1 MIVHPTSFLRHRA
14 AAALLATFVGLS
26 AGALGCKSPGAPADA
41 GVAGLSPVPAPAG
54 LVAEA
59 FLPTPD
65 ATWAKVRAL
74 VGGSAALLPGSA
86 GALAA
91 SLLGLP
97 IAVASEIDGSVPVLG
112 AAVEAPDRPRP
123 RVVIGIHVKDGG
135 RLVDQLTRGEG
146 ARFRA
151 APDAAT
157 SIALLEPLQG
167 TSPAALGVLGNYL
180 LVAESAGDLTTV
192 GPYVARTMPQ
202 AQAPKEDLAVEIPRP
217 AIEGPVLRA
226 ARSAWDQARGPDGAP
241 RPTAVPLAPAIEGAL
256 AMLGDLER
264 ARVTLVLDENAH
276 LRVSGT
282 PKAGGGPA
290 SKAST
295 DLAVGDVKPLLEL
308 PADALAG
315 IVVRDRAASR
325 AENVPKLVD
334 ALAGLVDGGL
344 PPAERERLGA
354 VIRAASDARGDWF
367 AGGLRFNE
375 AGPTAFVRAAVGD
388 RAKLET
394 AVQDLLGM
402 AEIQPVKAALQRE
415 GLRMSTGKAELP
427 QLEGEVRR
435 VRFEQTAAAG
445 QPGAGQP
452 PARKGPAGPG
462 ASADK
467 RGAGAPGASQPPP
480 TIELLYIVRDDGL
493 FASVG
498 NDPSAGLR
506 SVVAAPQGERLGGVP
521 AMNAALAPLGS
532 DIAFA
537 MVVDPLRLV
546 ASRLGQPG
554 AGDPAPVVI
563 AAGAAPAAAGAPAAL
578 WARADIA
585 AAAIRELIRLGG
597 AF

>member
-1 MIVHPTSFLRHRA
+1 MIAQSSSFMRRR
-14 AAALLATFVGLS
+14 AAALLAIVLGLS
-26 AGALGCKSPGAPADA
+26 AGAVGCKSPGAPADA

-54 LVAEA
+54 LIAEA

-65 ATWAKVRAL
+65 ATWAKARAL

-123 RVVIGIHVKDGG
+123 RGALGIHVKDGG
-135 RLVDQLTRGEG
+135 RLIDQLTRGEG

-151 APDAAT
+151 TPDAAT

-167 TSPAALGVLGNYL
+167 TSPVALGVLGNYL
-180 LVAESAGDLTTV
+180 LVAESAGDLTAV

-202 AQAPKEDLAVEIPRP
+202 AQVPKEDLAVELPRP
-217 AIEGPVLRA
+217 AIEGPVLKA
-226 ARSAWDQARGPDGAP
+226 ARGAWDKARGPDGASP
-241 RPTAVPLAPAIEGAL
+241 ATAVPLAPMIEGAL

-264 ARVTLVLDENAH
+264 ARLTLVLDDSAH

-295 DLAVGDVKPLLEL
+295 ELAVGDVKPLLEL
-308 PADALAG
+308 PADTLAG
-315 IVVRDRAASR
+315 ILVRDRAASR
-325 AENVPKLVD
+325 AEGVPRLVD
-334 ALAGLVDGGL
+334 ALAGLVEGDL

-367 AGGLRFNE
+367 AGGLRFDG

-394 AVQDLLGM
+394 AVQDLLGT
-402 AEIQPVKAALQRE
+402 AELQPVKAVLQRE
-415 GLRMSTGKAELP
+415 GLRVSTGKAELP

-435 VRFEQTAAAG
+435 VRFEQTAGAG
-445 QPGAGQP
+445 QPGAGQAT
-452 PARKGPAGPG
+452 ARK
-462 ASADK
+462 
-467 RGAGAPGASQPPP
+467 GAPGADPSGGKGASLPPSA
-480 TIELLYIVRDDGL
+480 IELLYLVRDDGL

-498 NDPSAGLR
+498 TDPGAGLR
-506 SVVAAPQGERLGGVP
+506 SVVASLQGESLGGVP
-521 AMNAALAPLGS
+521 AMKAALAPLGA

-537 MVVDPLRLV
+537 LVVDPLRLV
-546 ASRLGQPG
+546 ARRLGQPG

-563 AAGAAPAAAGAPAAL
+563 AAGAVPAAPGAPAAL
-578 WARADIA
+578 WARADVA
-585 AAAIRELIRLGG
+585 AAAIREFIRLGG

>member
-1 MIVHPTSFLRHRA
+1 MTVSSTSFARRR
-14 AAALLATFVGLS
+14 AAALLAIVLGLS
-26 AGALGCKSPGAPADA
+26 AGAPACKSPGAPADA

-54 LVAEA
+54 LIAEA

-65 ATWAKVRAL
+65 ATWARARAL
-74 VGGSAALLPGSA
+74 LGGPAALLPGSA

-112 AAVEAPDRPRP
+112 AAVEAAPDRPRP
-123 RVVIGIHVKDGG
+123 RVVLGIHVKDGA
-135 RLVDQLTRGEG
+135 RLVDQLTRGDG

-151 APDAAT
+151 TPDAAT

-180 LVAESAGDLTTV
+180 LVAESAGDLTAV

-202 AQAPKEDLAVEIPRP
+202 AQVPKEDLAVEIPRP

-226 ARSAWDQARGPDGAP
+226 ARSAWDRARGPDGAP
-241 RPTAVPLAPAIEGAL
+241 RATAVPLAPAVESAL

-264 ARVTLVLDENAH
+264 ARVTLVLDDSAH

-282 PKAGGGPA
+282 PRAGGGPA

-308 PADALAG
+308 PADTLAG

-325 AENVPKLVD
+325 AENVPRLVD
-334 ALAGLVDGGL
+334 SLTGLVEGGL

-354 VIRAASDARGDWF
+354 AIRAASDARGDWF
-367 AGGLRFNE
+367 AGGLRFDGP
-375 AGPTAFVRAAVGD
+375 GPTAFVRAAVGD
-388 RAKLET
+388 RARLET
-394 AVQDLLGM
+394 AIQDLLGTT
-402 AEIQPVKAALQRE
+402 ELQPVKGALQRE
-415 GLRMSTGKAELP
+415 GLRMFTGKAELP
-427 QLEGEVRR
+427 QIEGEVRR

-452 PARKGPAGPG
+452 PARKGSAGAGNKGAGNKGG
-462 ASADK
+462 ASASTS
-467 RGAGAPGASQPPP
+467 AP
-480 TIELLYIVRDDGL
+480 TIEILYLVRDDGL

-506 SVVAAPQGERLGGVP
+506 SVVAAPQGESLGGVP
-521 AMNAALAPLGS
+521 AMKAALAPLGS

-537 MVVDPLRLV
+537 LVIDPLRLV
-546 ASRLGQPG
+546 ASRLGQAG

-585 AAAIRELIRLGG
+585 AAAIRELARLGG

>member
-1 MIVHPTSFLRHRA
+1 MIVRPTSAVHRR
-14 AAALLATFVGLS
+14 AAALLALVLGLS
-26 AGALGCKSPGAPADA
+26 AGALGCKSPGGPADA
-41 GVAGLSPVPAPAG
+41 GVEGLSPVPAPAG
-54 LVAEA
+54 LIAEA

-74 VGGSAALLPGSA
+74 LGGPAALLPGSA

-97 IAVASEIDGSVPVLG
+97 IAVASEIDGNVPVLG
-112 AAVEAPDRPRP
+112 VAVEAPDRPRP
-123 RVVIGIHVKDGG
+123 RAALGIHVKDGG
-135 RLVDQLTRGEG
+135 RLIDQLTRGEG

-151 APDAAT
+151 KPDAAT

-167 TSPAALGVLGNYL
+167 ASPVALGVLGNYL
-180 LVAESAGDLTTV
+180 LVAESPGDLTTL

-202 AQAPKEDLAVEIPRP
+202 AQVPKEDLAIELPRP

-226 ARSAWDQARGPDGAP
+226 ARSAWDKARGPDGAP
-241 RPTAVPLAPAIEGAL
+241 TATAVPLAPMIEGGL
-256 AMLGDLER
+256 AVLGDLER
-264 ARVTLVLDENAH
+264 ARLTLVLDESAH
-276 LRVSGT
+276 LRASGT

-295 DLAVGDVKPLLEL
+295 DLAVGDVTPLLDL

-315 IVVRDRAASR
+315 ILVRDRAASR

-334 ALAGLVDGGL
+334 ALAGLIEGGL

-354 VIRAASDARGDWF
+354 AIRAASDARGDWF
-367 AGGLRFNE
+367 AGGLRFNGG
-375 AGPTAFVRAAVGD
+375 GPTAFVRAAVGD
-388 RAKLET
+388 RAKLE
-394 AVQDLLGM
+394 AAIQDLLGA
-402 AEIQPVKAALQRE
+402 AELPPIKAALQRE
-415 GLRMSTGKAELP
+415 GIRASTGKAELP

-435 VRFEQTAAAG
+435 VRFEQTAAAS
-445 QPGAGQP
+445 QPGGAGASP
-452 PARKGPAGPG
+452 ARPARKG
-462 ASADK
+462 
-467 RGAGAPGASQPPP
+467 APGAALPPA
-480 TIELLYIVRDDGL
+480 TIELLYLIRDDGL

-498 NDPSAGLR
+498 NDPGAGLR
-506 SVVAAPQGERLGGVP
+506 SAVAAAQGESLGDVP
-521 AMNAALAPLGS
+521 AMKAALAPLGA

-537 MVVDPLRLV
+537 LVVEPLRLV

-554 AGDPAPVVI
+554 AGDPAPVVV
-563 AAGAAPAAAGAPAAL
+563 AAGAAPAAAGAPAAI

-585 AAAIRELIRLGG
+585 AAAIRELARLGG

>member
-1 MIVHPTSFLRHRA
+1 MIVHPTSFLRRRA

-41 GVAGLSPVPAPAG
+41 GVTGLSPVPAPAG

-135 RLVDQLTRGEG
+135 RLIDQLTRGEG

-241 RPTAVPLAPAIEGAL
+241 RPTAVPLAPAVESAL

-334 ALAGLVDGGL
+334 ALAGLVEGGL

-402 AEIQPVKAALQRE
+402 AEIQPVRAALQRE

-445 QPGAGQP
+445 QA
-452 PARKGPAGPG
+452 PASKGPG
-462 ASADK
+462 ASANK

-498 NDPSAGLR
+498 NDPAAGLR

-537 MVVDPLRLV
+537 LVVDPLRLV
-546 ASRLGQPG
+546 ATRLGQPG

-585 AAAIRELIRLGG
+585 ATAIRELIRLGG
-597 AF
+597 VF

>member
-1 MIVHPTSFLRHRA
+1 MIARPTSAVRRR
-14 AAALLATFVGLS
+14 AAALLALVLGLS

-54 LVAEA
+54 LIAEA
-59 FLPTPD
+59 YLPTPD
-65 ATWAKVRAL
+65 ATWAKARAL
-74 VGGSAALLPGSA
+74 LGGPAALLPSSA

-97 IAVASEIDGSVPVLG
+97 IAVASEIDGNVPLLG
-112 AAVEAPDRPRP
+112 AAVESPDRPRP
-123 RVVIGIHVKDGG
+123 RAALGIHVKDGG
-135 RLVDQLTRGEG
+135 RLIDQLTRGEG

-151 APDAAT
+151 KPDAAT

-167 TSPAALGVLGNYL
+167 ASPVALGVLGNYL
-180 LVAESAGDLTTV
+180 LVAESPSDLTTL

-202 AQAPKEDLAVEIPRP
+202 AQVPKEDLAIEIPRP

-226 ARSAWDQARGPDGAP
+226 ARSAWDEARGPDGAP
-241 RPTAVPLAPAIEGAL
+241 AATAVPLAPMIEGGL
-256 AMLGDLER
+256 AVLGDLER
-264 ARVTLVLDENAH
+264 ARLTLVLDESAH

-295 DLAVGDVKPLLEL
+295 ELAVGDVRPLLDL

-315 IVVRDRAASR
+315 ILVRDRAASR

-334 ALAGLVDGGL
+334 ALAGLIEGGL

-354 VIRAASDARGDWF
+354 AIRAASDARGDWF
-367 AGGLRFNE
+367 AGGLRFDGR
-375 AGPTAFVRAAVGD
+375 GPTAFVRAAVGD
-388 RAKLET
+388 RAKLE
-394 AVQDLLGM
+394 AAIQDLLG
-402 AEIQPVKAALQRE
+402 ATELPPIKAALQRE
-415 GLRMSTGKAELP
+415 GIRASTGKAELP

-435 VRFEQTAAAG
+435 VRFEQTAAAIRPG
-445 QPGAGQP
+445 GAGASPAP
-452 PARKGPAGPG
+452 PARKGAPAPP
-462 ASADK
+462 ARK
-467 RGAGAPGASQPPP
+467 GAPAAAPPP
-480 TIELLYIVRDDGL
+480 AAIELLYQIRDDGL

-498 NDPSAGLR
+498 NDPGAGLR
-506 SVVAAPQGERLGGVP
+506 SAVAAVQGESLGDVP
-521 AMNAALAPLGS
+521 AMKAALAPLGA

-537 MVVDPLRLV
+537 LVVEPLRLV

-563 AAGAAPAAAGAPAAL
+563 AAGAAPAGAGAPAAI
-578 WARADIA
+578 WVRADIA
-585 AAAIRELIRLGG
+585 AAAIRELARLGG

>member
-1 MIVHPTSFLRHRA
+1 MRRR
-14 AAALLATFVGLS
+14 AAALLALALGLS
-26 AGALGCKSPGAPADA
+26 AGALACKSPGAPADA
-41 GVAGLSPVPAPAG
+41 GALGLSPVPAPAG
-54 LVAEA
+54 LIAEA

-65 ATWAKVRAL
+65 ATWARVRAL
-74 VGGSAALLPGSA
+74 VGGPAALLPGSA

-97 IAVASEIDGSVPVLG
+97 IAVASEIDGNVPVLG
-112 AAVEAPDRPRP
+112 AAVEAPGQPRP
-123 RVVIGIHVKDGG
+123 RAALGIHVKDGG
-135 RLVDQLTRGEG
+135 RLIDQLTRGEG

-151 APDAAT
+151 KPDAAT

-167 TSPAALGVLGNYL
+167 TSPVALGVLGNYL
-180 LVAESAGDLTTV
+180 LVAESPGDLTTL

-202 AQAPKEDLAVEIPRP
+202 AQVPKEDLAIEIPRP

-226 ARSAWDQARGPDGAP
+226 ARSAWDRARGPDGAP
-241 RPTAVPLAPAIEGAL
+241 AATAVPLAPMVEGAL
-256 AMLGDLER
+256 AVLGDLER

-295 DLAVGDVKPLLEL
+295 DLAVGDVTPLLDL

-315 IVVRDRAASR
+315 ILVRDRAASR

-354 VIRAASDARGDWF
+354 AIRAASDARGDWF
-367 AGGLRFNE
+367 AGGLRIDG

-388 RAKLET
+388 RAKLE
-394 AVQDLLGM
+394 AAIQDLLGT
-402 AEIQPVKAALQRE
+402 AELPPIKAAVQRE
-415 GLRMSTGKAELP
+415 GLRVSTGKAELP
-427 QLEGEVRR
+427 QLEGDVRR
-435 VRFEQTAAAG
+435 VRFQQTAAAG
-445 QPGAGQP
+445 QPGGAGASP
-452 PARKGPAGPG
+452 APARK
-462 ASADK
+462 
-467 RGAGAPGASQPPP
+467 GAPGASLPPP
-480 TIELLYIVRDDGL
+480 TIELLYLVRDDGL

-498 NDPSAGLR
+498 NDPGAGLR
-506 SVVAAPQGERLGGVP
+506 SAVAAVQGESLGDVP
-521 AMNAALAPLGS
+521 AIKAALAPLGA

-537 MVVDPLRLV
+537 LVVEPLRLV

-563 AAGAAPAAAGAPAAL
+563 AAGAAPAGAGAPAAI
-578 WARADIA
+578 WARADVA
-585 AAAIRELIRLGG
+585 AAAIRELARLGG

>member
-1 MIVHPTSFLRHRA
+1 MIVRPTSAVRRR
-14 AAALLATFVGLS
+14 AAALLALVLGLS

-54 LVAEA
+54 LIAEA
-59 FLPTPD
+59 YLPTPD
-65 ATWAKVRAL
+65 ATWAKARAL
-74 VGGSAALLPGSA
+74 LGGPAALLPGSA

-97 IAVASEIDGSVPVLG
+97 IAVASEIDGNVPLLG
-112 AAVEAPDRPRP
+112 AAVESPDLPRP
-123 RVVIGIHVKDGG
+123 RAALGIHVKDGG
-135 RLVDQLTRGEG
+135 RLIDQLTRGEG

-151 APDAAT
+151 KPDAAT

-167 TSPAALGVLGNYL
+167 ASPVALGVLGNYL
-180 LVAESAGDLTTV
+180 LVAESPSDLTTL

-202 AQAPKEDLAVEIPRP
+202 AQVPKEDLAIEIPRP
-217 AIEGPVLRA
+217 AIDGPVLRA
-226 ARSAWDQARGPDGAP
+226 ARSAWDKARGPDGAP
-241 RPTAVPLAPAIEGAL
+241 AATAVPLAPMIEGGL
-256 AMLGDLER
+256 AVLGDLER
-264 ARVTLVLDENAH
+264 ARLTLVLDESAH

-295 DLAVGDVKPLLEL
+295 ELAVGDVRPLLDL

-315 IVVRDRAASR
+315 ILVRDRAASR

-334 ALAGLVDGGL
+334 ALAGLIEGGL

-354 VIRAASDARGDWF
+354 AIRAASDARGDWF
-367 AGGLRFNE
+367 AGGLRFDGR
-375 AGPTAFVRAAVGD
+375 GPTAFVRAAVGD
-388 RAKLET
+388 RAKLE
-394 AVQDLLGM
+394 AAIQDLLGA
-402 AEIQPVKAALQRE
+402 AELPPIKAALQRE
-415 GLRMSTGKAELP
+415 GIRASTGKAELP

-435 VRFEQTAAAG
+435 VRFEQTAAASRPG
-445 QPGAGQP
+445 GAGASPAAPARKGAPAP
-452 PARKGPAGPG
+452 PARKGAPA
-462 ASADK
+462 
-467 RGAGAPGASQPPP
+467 APAPAA
-480 TIELLYIVRDDGL
+480 IELLYQIRDDGL

-498 NDPSAGLR
+498 NDPGAGLR
-506 SVVAAPQGERLGGVP
+506 SAVAAVQGESLGDVP
-521 AMNAALAPLGS
+521 AMKAALAPLGA

-537 MVVDPLRLV
+537 LVVEPLRLV

-563 AAGAAPAAAGAPAAL
+563 AAGAAPAGAGAPAAI

-585 AAAIRELIRLGG
+585 AAAIRELARLGG

>member
-1 MIVHPTSFLRHRA
+1 MIVHSSSFMRRR
-14 AAALLATFVGLS
+14 AAALLAVVLGLS
-26 AGALGCKSPGAPADA
+26 AGAAGCKSPGAPADA

-54 LVAEA
+54 LIAEA

-65 ATWAKVRAL
+65 ATWAKARAL

-97 IAVASEIDGSVPVLG
+97 IAVASEIDAGVPVLG

-123 RVVIGIHVKDGG
+123 RGALGIHVKDGG
-135 RLVDQLTRGEG
+135 RLIDQLTRGEG
-146 ARFRA
+146 ARFRST
-151 APDAAT
+151 PDAAT

-167 TSPAALGVLGNYL
+167 TSPVALGVLGNYL
-180 LVAESAGDLTTV
+180 LVAESAGDLTAV

-202 AQAPKEDLAVEIPRP
+202 AQVPKEDLAVELPRP

-226 ARSAWDQARGPDGAP
+226 ARGAWDKARGPDGAP
-241 RPTAVPLAPAIEGAL
+241 PATALPLAPMIEGAL

-264 ARVTLVLDENAH
+264 ARLTLVLDESAH

-295 DLAVGDVKPLLEL
+295 DLAVGDVKPLLDL
-308 PADALAG
+308 PADTLAG
-315 IVVRDRAASR
+315 ILVRDRAASR
-325 AENVPKLVD
+325 VEGVPRLVD
-334 ALAGLVDGGL
+334 ALAGLVEGGL

-367 AGGLRFNE
+367 AGGLRFDD

-388 RAKLET
+388 RAKLED
-394 AVQDLLGM
+394 AVQDLLGT
-402 AEIQPVKAALQRE
+402 AELQPVKAALQRE
-415 GLRMSTGKAELP
+415 GLRISTGKVEVS

-435 VRFEQTAAAG
+435 VRFEQTAGAG
-445 QPGAGQP
+445 QPGAGAGQST
-452 PARKGPAGPG
+452 ARK
-462 ASADK
+462 
-467 RGAGAPGASQPPP
+467 GAPGADPPGGQGASLP
-480 TIELLYIVRDDGL
+480 PSRIELLYLVRDDGL

-498 NDPSAGLR
+498 TDPGAGLR
-506 SVVAAPQGERLGGVP
+506 SVVASLQGESLGGVP
-521 AMNAALAPLGS
+521 AMKAALAPLGA

-537 MVVDPLRLV
+537 LVVDPLRLV
-546 ASRLGQPG
+546 ARRLGQPG

-563 AAGAAPAAAGAPAAL
+563 AAGAEPAAAGAPAAL
-578 WARADIA
+578 WARADVTA
-585 AAAIRELIRLGG
+585 AAVREFIRLGG